1 MKARTLNEQ
10 MQKDVHGV
18 MDPVHGVAEEMGL
31 YMGERP
37 AVPVWAIL
45 DRPLEQFD
53 PENGEIVVT
62 SREAKVWL
70 DPTKDANG
78 EAFQPEHL
86 VEGDIAILHNI
97 AYRVHKIGPVNRGAW
112 WLLLRKAPDI
122 ELEDYQFGTYTT
134 DYP

>member
-10 MQKDVHGV
+10 IQNDVRGV

-37 AVPVWAIL
+37 PIPVWAIM

-53 PENGEIVVT
+53 PDNGEISVT
-62 SREAKVWL
+62 SRETKVWL
-70 DPTKDANG
+70 NAEDFPG
-78 EAFQPEHL
+78 EHL

-97 AYRVHKIGPVNRGAW
+97 AYRVFKIGPVNRGAW

-122 ELEDYQFGTYTT
+122 ELEDYQFGTYST